1 MTKTEIEFNGTT
13 YVCRVVE
20 SNEGEELIIAGYKL
34 RDALMPYE
42 MTDGKSGFANLKA
55 EHIDGDI
62 FFYVQ
67 DSDLKLSDK
76 ELIEVLKED
85 NPDWFD

>member
-20 SNEGEELIIAGYKL
+20 SNEGEELIIAGSRL
-34 RDALMPYE
+34 HDALMPYE
-42 MTDGKSGFANLKA
+42 ISDKCNGFANVKA
-55 EHIDGDI
+55 ERIDEDI

-67 DSDLKLSDK
+67 ESDLKLSDK
-76 ELIEVLKED
+76 DLIEVLKED
-85 NPDWFD
+85 NPEWFD